1 DRPALFAA
9 QFSLSHAGWL
19 IAYPLAGWVGSSAG
33 LNAAFAVLGGVA
45 LVATLVA
52 IRLWPRHDPVE
63 LDHWHDSLHHEHWHD
78 HDEHHQHE
86 HKGWET
92 PAPHSHPHYHAPT
105 RHRHPFVIDR
115 HHPQWP

>member
-1 DRPALFAA
+1 LVLWFVLGVGTSLVLTPTGCLIKQSCHAHDRPALFAA

-19 IAYPLAGWVGSSAG
+19 IAYPLASGVGSSAG
-33 LNAAFAVLGGVA
+33 LDAAFAVLGGVA

-78 HDEHHQHE
+78 HDEHHQ
-86 HKGWET
+86 
-92 PAPHSHPHYHAPT
+92 
-105 RHRHPFVIDR
+105 
-115 HHPQWP
+115 